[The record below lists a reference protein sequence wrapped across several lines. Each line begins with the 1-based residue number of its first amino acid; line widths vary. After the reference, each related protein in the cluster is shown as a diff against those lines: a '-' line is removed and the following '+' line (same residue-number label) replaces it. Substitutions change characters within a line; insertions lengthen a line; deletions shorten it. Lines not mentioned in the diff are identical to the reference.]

1 MSKFEKSIL
10 INRPPE
16 EVWKFM
22 SQVEN
27 MPKWD
32 RGVLEASQTS
42 QNPPGVGSTIQ
53 VVRQFLGR
61 RRVANLR
68 VSEYV
73 LNQSLGVQ
81 ASRGQL
87 TGQVRY
93 TFEPVV
99 SGTRMTST
107 AEVKLGGWWKL
118 ITPLLVP
125 MLDRDGRDDL
135 ANVKRV
141 MEAPASGSA
150 KLA

>member
-1 MSKFEKSIL
+1 MTKFEKSIL
-10 INRPPE
+10 INRPAE

-32 RGVLEASQTS
+32 RGVLEARQTS
-42 QNPPGVGSTIQ
+42 KDPAGVGSTIQ
-53 VVRQFLGR
+53 VVRQLLGR
-61 RRVANLR
+61 RRIANLR

-73 LNQSLGVQ
+73 PNQSLAVQ
-81 ASRGQL
+81 ARRGQI

-93 TFEPVV
+93 TFEPVER
-99 SGTRMTST
+99 GTRMTST
-107 AEVKLGGWWKL
+107 AEVTLGGWWKL

-141 MEAPASGSA
+141 MEARA
-150 KLA
+150 